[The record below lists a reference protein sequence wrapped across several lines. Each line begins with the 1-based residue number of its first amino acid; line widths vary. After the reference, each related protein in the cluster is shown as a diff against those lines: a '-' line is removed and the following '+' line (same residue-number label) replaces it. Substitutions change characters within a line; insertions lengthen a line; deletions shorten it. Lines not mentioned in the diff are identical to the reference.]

1 MELTAELLSGFADSF
16 PRRFDEVAAALKTAR
31 DQDWEAEPRELLRG
45 LAHRMAGSALTYGFH
60 DVGLAARHLERL
72 IDAPGKSGRPLDPA
86 LDAALDRL
94 RRAVA
99 EARRSPRPIDAIA
112 PMLERDKSAPRPVVM
127 VVDDDEAHT
136 TLVVRHLQSLGFE
149 ANGYTRPEQAIAEVG
164 DLQPQCLLLDVI
176 FPGEGDAGFVL
187 SQQLVSRVAV
197 PPTVI
202 FLTAREDLSSRRKAS
217 ALGAHAYISKP
228 VNLTTLV
235 TILEHQFSSSR
246 LSRPR
251 VLLVEDSDPVA
262 RLYSLLLRKAGIEAT
277 AVRDP
282 LEVLDAIYL
291 FQPDL
296 VLLDLNLPGIA
307 GAEICALLRQH
318 ETLFDLPV
326 MGLTGETNPQVLKRA
341 LQAGLDGILH
351 KDDDLSGLIPL
362 IRARVERYRRV
373 RHAMMRDML
382 TGLMNRAA
390 LLERLSLELH
400 RGHRAGK
407 PLCLAIIDID
417 HFKDVNDRHGHIV
430 GDAALKHVAH
440 QLKSRLRSVDF
451 AGRLGGD
458 EFLVVMPHTDIAD
471 AAHVL
476 GEITARVRE
485 LPFEHGAIRLQVTL
499 STGLVESDPDDP
511 LAERS
516 AISALMGRADDLL
529 YEAKREG
536 RDRVRWEP
544 SRLPLPDPETA
555 GRPAAHPGRD
565 QDSPTRVDPD
575 AH

>member
-1 MELTAELLSGFADSF
+1 MELTAELLSGFSDSF

-31 DQDWEAEPRELLRG
+31 ERHSEAEPRELLRS
-45 LAHRMAGSALTYGFH
+45 LSHRMAGSALSYGFH
-60 DVGLAARHLERL
+60 DVGLAAQHLETL
-72 IDAPGKSGRPLDPA
+72 AGKMGQGQHLDPA
-86 LDAALDRL
+86 LNAALDRL

-99 EARRSPRPIDAIA
+99 DARRSPRPIDEAG
-112 PMLERDKSAPRPVVM
+112 PVSERDKSVPRPVVM
-127 VVDDDEAHT
+127 VVDDDQAHT
-136 TLVVRHLQSLGFE
+136 ALIVVHLRSLGFE
-149 ANGYTRPEQAIAEVG
+149 AHGFTEPDEAIAQVAA
-164 DLQPQCLLLDVI
+164 LQPQCLLLDVI
-176 FPGEGDAGFVL
+176 FPGEGDAGFML
-187 SQQLVSRVAV
+187 SQQLLARVAL

-202 FLTAREDLSSRRKAS
+202 FLTAREDLSARRKAS

-228 VNLTTLV
+228 VNLTTLA
-235 TILEHQFSSSR
+235 TILEHQFSTGR

-251 VLLVEDSDPVA
+251 VLLVEDSDPVS

-326 MGLTGETNPQVLKRA
+326 MGLTGETNPLVLKRA

-430 GDAALKHVAH
+430 GDAALKHVAQ
-440 QLKSRLRSVDF
+440 QLRSRLRSVDF

-458 EFLVVMPHTDIAD
+458 EFLVVMPHTDLAD
-471 AAHVL
+471 AAGVL
-476 GEITARVRE
+476 EEITVRVRE

-499 STGLVESDPDDP
+499 STGLAESNPDDP

-516 AISALMGRADDLL
+516 KISALMGRADDLL
-529 YEAKREG
+529 YEAKRQG
-536 RDRVRWEP
+536 RDRVMWQPSGSALAEP
-544 SRLPLPDPETA
+544 DTA
-555 GRPAAHPGRD
+555 PTFDAPGHGTSGTPPGVDAA
-565 QDSPTRVDPD
+565 SL
-575 AH
+575 